1 MNIQKTNKLKILN
14 DPIYGL
20 ISIPKTLVFD
30 LIEHRFFQRLRRISQ
45 MGLSYLVYPGA
56 HHTRF
61 HHATGCVY
69 LMHKA
74 VRVLRS
80 KGVEISDAEETGL
93 YIAILLHDIGH
104 GPFSHALEN
113 VLVEGVSHEDLSL
126 AYMHQLNMEFLGE
139 LDLAISIFKGDYK
152 RAFFHQLVSSQLD
165 IDRLDYLKRDSFY
178 TGVAEGS
185 INSDRLISMMNVVD
199 NQLVLEEKGI
209 YSIEKFIVARRL
221 MYWQVYLHKTGV
233 VAEYMLVA
241 LIKRAKLLYQRGKLD
256 YLPDSLSYF
265 FDLKWNSDLDSSLLN
280 AFAKID
286 DIDILGAIKSWVLD
300 TDFVLSKLSS
310 AILDR
315 NLFRIEFSNTDFNA
329 EYIAKIKKGIVENYN
344 CSQEDVDFLCF
355 SGSVKNLAYNNIE
368 NKINLLKKNGQLVD
382 FVEASDPIVADRI
395 AQETVRYFIC
405 YPKELNF
412 STL

>member
-113 VLVEGVSHEDLSL
+113 VLLEGVSHEDISL
-126 AYMHQLNMEFLGE
+126 AYMNQLNSEFPGE
-139 LDLAISIFKGDYK
+139 LDLAISIFKGDYQ
-152 RAFFHQLVSSQLD
+152 RAFCHQLVSSQLD

-241 LIKRAKLLYQRGKLD
+241 LVKRAKLLYQKGELN
-256 YLPDSLSYF
+256 YLPDTLSF
-265 FDLKWNSDLDSSLLN
+265 FFGLKSNPNLDSEVLN

-286 DIDILGAIKSWVLD
+286 DIDILGAIKSWVSD
-300 TDFVLSKLSS
+300 SDFVLRKLSA

-315 NLFRIEFSNTDFNA
+315 NLFRIEFSNTEFNA
-329 EYIAKIKKGIVENYN
+329 EYIAKIKEEIVRNYT
-344 CSQEDVDFLCF
+344 CSQEDLDFLCF

>member
-1 MNIQKTNKLKILN
+1 MYN
-14 DPIYGL
+14 
-20 ISIPKTLVFD
+20 
-30 LIEHRFFQRLRRISQ
+30 
-45 MGLSYLVYPGA
+45 
-56 HHTRF
+56 
-61 HHATGCVY
+61 
-69 LMHKA
+69 
-74 VRVLRS
+74 
-80 KGVEISDAEETGL
+80 
-93 YIAILLHDIGH
+93 
-104 GPFSHALEN
+104 
-113 VLVEGVSHEDLSL
+113 
-126 AYMHQLNMEFLGE
+126 QLNSEFPGE
-139 LDLAISIFKGDYK
+139 LDLAISIFKGDYQ

-221 MYWQVYLHKTGV
+221 LYWQVYLHKTGV

-241 LIKRAKLLYQRGKLD
+241 LVKRAKLLYQKGELN
-256 YLPDSLSYF
+256 YLPDTLSF
-265 FDLKWNSDLDSSLLN
+265 FFGLKSNPDLDSEALN

-286 DIDILGAIKSWVLD
+286 DIDILGAIKSWVSD
-300 TDFVLSKLSS
+300 SDFVLRKLSS

-315 NLFRIEFSNTDFNA
+315 NLFRIEFSNTEFNA
-329 EYIAKIKKGIVENYN
+329 EYIAKIQEEIVRNYN
-344 CSQEDVDFLCF
+344 CSPEDLDFLCF
-355 SGSVKNLAYNNIE
+355 SGSIKNLAYNNIE

-395 AQETVRYFIC
+395 AQETVRYLLS
-405 YPKELNF
+405 KELNF